1 MTDGQKDG
9 QAGGRSDGQEVPLPE
24 AIQALAKAYRE
35 PPSVPRDEIWAR
47 VQGARSDRGAIRPTD
62 RPTVLPSD
70 RPAIRP
76 PSRWLR
82 FAVGIAALIAIGI
95 GIGRWSL
102 APESATP
109 GAAPTTVAT
118 ARPHANKAMSV
129 ATADHLSRTEAFLT
143 AVRVGERG
151 PAFTEQA
158 RDLLLTTRL
167 LLDSRAQTDP
177 RTRALLE
184 DLELILVQIAQVPA
198 RDGEELDL
206 LNDALEQREVLPRLR
221 RSLPPTL

>member
-9 QAGGRSDGQEVPLPE
+9 QAGGRSDGQERPLPE
-24 AIQALAKAYRE
+24 AIQALAKTYRE
-35 PPSVPRDEIWAR
+35 PPPVPRDEIWAR
-47 VQGARSDRGAIRPTD
+47 IQSARSDRPSARPPV
-62 RPTVLPSD
+62 RPSAA
-70 RPAIRP
+70 PAIRP
-76 PSRWLR
+76 PSRWLQ
-82 FAVGIAALIAIGI
+82 FVAGIAALLAIGI
-95 GIGRWSL
+95 GIGRYGL
-102 APESATP
+102 APE
-109 GAAPTTVAT
+109 AAPTEAAPTVVAA
-118 ARPHANKAMSV
+118 ARPRANRAMSV

-143 AVRVGERG
+143 AVRVGERD